1 MEVDLDKKLVFPPE
15 IVATTL
21 RPDMVLWSKAAKL
34 AYVMEL
40 TVPWEEG
47 VEEAYE
53 RKKTKYSDLAAEA
66 SQNGWKT
73 LIFPVEVGSRGYV
86 ATSTTSL
93 LKKMGVRGRSLQQA
107 IKSVSNAAEKS
118 SHWLWIKRK
127 DNNWAAR

>member
-1 MEVDLDKKLVFPPE
+1 M
-15 IVATTL
+15 
-21 RPDMVLWSKAAKL
+21 
-34 AYVMEL
+34 
-40 TVPWEEG
+40 
-47 VEEAYE
+47 
-53 RKKTKYSDLAAEA
+53 KYSDLAAEA

-107 IKSVSNAAEKS
+107 IKAVSNAAEKS
-118 SHWLWIKRK
+118 SNWLWIKRK

>member
-1 MEVDLDKKLVFPPE
+1 MDLDKKLVFPPE
-15 IVATTL
+15 IVTTTL

-34 AYVMEL
+34 AYVVEL

-53 RKKTKYSDLAAEA
+53 RKKLKYSDLAAEA

-93 LKKMGVRGRSLQQA
+93 LRKMGVRGRSLQQA
-107 IKSVSNAAEKS
+107 IKAVSNAAEKS
-118 SHWLWIKRK
+118 SNWLWIKRK
-127 DNNWAAR
+127 DCNWAAK